1 MIEFPFVA
9 KPSARYGILHIPIA
23 KIDVAREQG
32 FETVSFLIDS
42 GADLTVVS
50 LALGARIGWKLSER
64 DTSLQLAGMTGESD
78 FVERELEMMIGTQRV
93 RARVAWAQNPD
104 VTDVLAAWMCLIT
117 FKSSFDKM
125 NHERFLDSLN
135 ANGKNREKVRSI
147 LHVNQRRD
155 ATTR

>member
-23 KIDVAREQG
+23 KIDVATEQG

-78 FVERELEMMIGTQRV
+78 FVERELEMIIGTQRV

-104 VTDVLAAWMCLIT
+104 VTDVLGRLDVFDHFQIEFRQNERRTIFRLAKRKRKKQR
-117 FKSSFDKM
+117 KS
-125 NHERFLDSLN
+125 
-135 ANGKNREKVRSI
+135 
-147 LHVNQRRD
+147 
-155 ATTR
+155 

>member
-104 VTDVLAAWMCLIT
+104 VTDVLGRLDVFDHFQIEFRQNERRTIFRLAKRKRKKQR
-117 FKSSFDKM
+117 KS
-125 NHERFLDSLN
+125 
-135 ANGKNREKVRSI
+135 
-147 LHVNQRRD
+147 
-155 ATTR
+155 